1 MADYTI
7 SEEYGL
13 TVVRGS
19 VPVTLLE
26 EFFPEDGRSVKEVAM
41 DLQAALDATLVI
53 GTPDA
58 IEKARKELG
67 VSHEPPQEI
76 RYLPPSQQLAAWRHR
91 GNVGTSS
98 RALSCVLAGEPL
110 PDDAPIDP
118 PYDAADFERCVLLL
132 RWVPALREHLS
143 AAQWISPA
151 WGLVIDAWGELEELL
166 EQGDHGRLLINQ
178 RLAECRRLAS
188 PG

>member
-110 PDDAPIDP
+110 PDDAPSTHP
-118 PYDAADFERCVLLL
+118 TTQPTSNGACYSCAGCRHSANTSVPLNGSPLPGAWSLMPGANSRSCWNKVTTADC
-132 RWVPALREHLS
+132 
-143 AAQWISPA
+143 
-151 WGLVIDAWGELEELL
+151 
-166 EQGDHGRLLINQ
+166 
-178 RLAECRRLAS
+178 
-188 PG
+188 